1 MPWPPPA
8 VPKQCRQHGA
18 CFGRWTIRRS
28 GIPWASTAR
37 HARRPSDEVAG
48 HPDPRPSAGPQML
61 HLSSV
66 DQYAPAD
73 VLIIDGALA
82 ARITQTAVGSFADLR
97 SV

>member
-1 MPWPPPA
+1 
-8 VPKQCRQHGA
+8 
-18 CFGRWTIRRS
+18 
-28 GIPWASTAR
+28 
-37 HARRPSDEVAG
+37 
-48 HPDPRPSAGPQML
+48 ML